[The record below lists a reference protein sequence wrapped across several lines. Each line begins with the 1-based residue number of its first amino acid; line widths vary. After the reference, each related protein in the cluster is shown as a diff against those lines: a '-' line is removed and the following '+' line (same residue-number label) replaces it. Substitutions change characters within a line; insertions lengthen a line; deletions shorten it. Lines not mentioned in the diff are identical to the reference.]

1 MYCIGIYC
9 REMIRKT
16 NEMTVTYSIQDAF
29 LKNNINGRRLAL
41 VDASALSKMGM
52 RSFAE
57 IKVGVLSV

>member
-1 MYCIGIYC
+1 
-9 REMIRKT
+9 MIRKT